1 MIYDKEI
8 SVMFQDELT
17 WSRRKHMYKDYKNY
31 MLQATVEITYTNT
44 SYKQKS
50 TSMLQ
55 GSAEVYEQCIGT
67 NLSESFY
74 CTLQKIFNTF

>member
-17 WSRRKHMYKDYKNY
+17 WSRRKHMYRDYTNY

-50 TSMLQ
+50 TSLLQ

-67 NLSESFY
+67 NLNESFY
-74 CTLQKIFNTF
+74 CTL